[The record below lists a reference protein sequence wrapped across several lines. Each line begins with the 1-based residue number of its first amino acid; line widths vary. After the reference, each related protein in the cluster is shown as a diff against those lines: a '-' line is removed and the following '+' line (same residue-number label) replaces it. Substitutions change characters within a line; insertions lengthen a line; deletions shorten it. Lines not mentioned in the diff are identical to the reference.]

1 MKTVNRN
8 KEADRDGYYSDQES
22 GSPGCI
28 KRSYS
33 TDFGRVWRRNHNIY
47 RFYLIFNYL
56 LVFFTFLLVIIV
68 GFFITPGFG
77 SSFAKSN
84 MVLAVIKRMP
94 RIIFIEYILPCF
106 IYLFE
111 GFPEISPGLI
121 ICNFDG
127 TDLIRFDYH
136 SGKYI

>member
-1 MKTVNRN
+1 MKTVNGN
-8 KEADRDGYYSDQES
+8 KEADRDGNFSDQES

-33 TDFGRVWRRNHNIY
+33 TDFGRVWGRNHNNC
-47 RFYLIFNYL
+47 RFYLILNYL
-56 LVFFTFLLVIIV
+56 LVFLTFLLVIIV
-68 GFFITPGFG
+68 GFFITPGSG

-84 MVLAVIKRMP
+84 MVLAVVERMP
-94 RIIFIEYILPCF
+94 RIIFIKYILSGF

-121 ICNFDG
+121 IGGFDG
-127 TDLIRFDYH
+127 MDLIGFDYH
-136 SGKYI
+136 SGKDI